1 MAMASSTIVPVKE
14 DEEKEDEEKEDEE
27 KEEGNR
33 EIAARAFSA
42 QLYLMSEESE
52 QLGED
57 ARPTEEKLAKYR
69 GQVDWSYLKPH
80 FETGSLYFV
89 DPALTLETVGV
100 AISSDDKE
108 SVDSWLKAGDL
119 VKIESLH
126 ASQWEEGDQLF
137 EALVVSPF
145 VVCQLAL

>member
-1 MAMASSTIVPVKE
+1 MAMASSTIVPA
-14 DEEKEDEEKEDEE
+14 KEDEE

-52 QLGED
+52 QMKYGMLGED